1 MVSSGTSGNGAP
13 IGNGVGGS
21 GVGGNGVGGGGGGT
35 DYDVAIIGG
44 GPGGST
50 CSTLLKKYMPE
61 LRVLVIEREVF
72 PREHI
77 GESQLPLIGAIL
89 KEMGC
94 WEKVEAEQFPIKLG
108 GTYRWGA
115 TKDLWDFEF
124 IPFGQYRDDPRP
136 APYAGQRMFTALQV
150 ERSAYDKILLDHAA
164 ETGAE
169 VRQGTSVREIL
180 RTGDRVD
187 GLRLSDG
194 SVVTAKHYVDAS
206 GDAGIL
212 RRGMGVACD
221 YPGNIKNV
229 AFWDY
234 WDDAEWAV
242 TIGKGATRI
251 FIMSIGIGWMWFI
264 PVRATRVSVGLVCPA
279 EYYKSCGKTPEELYA
294 WAMQQDPLIVKHTK
308 NARRGG
314 KVTSTKDWSFIA
326 QRMVGEN
333 WYLVGEAS
341 GFADPILS
349 AGMMLTHA
357 GARELAYVIMAMER
371 GEHDRAWL
379 CEHYESLQRRRI
391 NQHIRFAD
399 FWYAG
404 NGCFTDLEDMTTRI
418 AKDAGIELSP
428 KEAFRWISNGG
439 FMEDIP
445 GRAGIGGLDVAG
457 AKEVAGRFLGAED
470 AQEAV
475 GWQVNDF
482 NVFRPNLEGAE
493 RAEYPVYRAGKIV
506 RVPCYKRKQ
515 FTMPLMG
522 AYAMWLKVMERT
534 SDITE
539 MCRTAVAFYQ
549 RERGMSPARANFELQ
564 QAIQALEVM
573 VLEGWVIGEKDP
585 SRPLLGIRSKKGDN
599 MIHETRDVQVG

>member
-1 MVSSGTSGNGAP
+1 MISRGEGGTGAP
-13 IGNGVGGS
+13 M
-21 GVGGNGVGGGGGGT
+21 GGGAGAAM
-35 DYDVAIIGG
+35 YDVAIIGG

-61 LRVLVIEREVF
+61 LKVLVLEKEVF

-115 TKDLWDFEF
+115 TKDLWDFGF

-164 ETGAE
+164 EMGAE
-169 VRQGTSVREIL
+169 VRQGTSVRRIL
-180 RTGDRVD
+180 RSEGGRGDRV
-187 GLRLSDG
+187 
-194 SVVTAKHYVDAS
+194 VVLVWDFGWVERAKHYVDGS
-206 GDAGIL
+206 GGAGFL
-212 RRGMGVACD
+212 RRGMGVECD

-264 PVRATRVSVGLVCPA
+264 PVRASRVSIGLVCPA

-294 WAMQQDPLIVKHTK
+294 WAMEQDPLIVKHTK

-314 KVTSTKDWSFIA
+314 RVTSTKDWSFIA

-357 GARELAYVIMAMER
+357 GARELAYAIMAMER
-371 GEHDRAWL
+371 GEHDRSWL
-379 CEHYESLQRRRI
+379 CEHYEALQRRRI
-391 NQHIRFAD
+391 TQHIRFAD

-404 NGCFTDLEDMTTRI
+404 NGCFTDLEDMTSRI
-418 AKDAGIELSP
+418 ARDAGIELTP

-475 GWQVNDF
+475 GWRVNEF
-482 NVFRPNLEGAE
+482 NTFRVNLEGATNE
-493 RAEYPVYRAGKIV
+493 VFPVYRAGKIH
-506 RVPCYKRKQ
+506 RVPCYKRRQ

-522 AYAMWLKVMERT
+522 SYAMWLKVMET
-534 SDITE
+534 QSDINE
-539 MCRTAVAFYQ
+539 MCRAAMRHFVQ
-549 RERGMSPARANFELQ
+549 DRGLKPAHANFEMQ

-573 VLEGWVIGEKDP
+573 LIEGWIVGEMDP
-585 SRPLLGIRSKKGDN
+585 SRPCLGIRSKKGDN
-599 MIHETRDVQVG
+599 MIHTNRDVKMS

>member
-1 MVSSGTSGNGAP
+1 MVSNGEGART
-13 IGNGVGGS
+13 GS
-21 GVGGNGVGGGGGGT
+21 GSLGG

-61 LRVLVIEREVF
+61 LRVLVLERETF

-89 KEMGC
+89 HEMGC
-94 WEKVEAEQFPIKLG
+94 WDKVEAEQYPIKLG

-115 TKDLWDFEF
+115 TNDLWDFEF
-124 IPFGQYRDDPRP
+124 IPYGQFKDEPRP
-136 APYAGQRMFTALQV
+136 AKYAGQRMFTALQV
-150 ERSAYDKILLDHAA
+150 ERSSYDKILLDHAA
-164 ETGAE
+164 EMGVE
-169 VRQGTSVREIL
+169 VRQGTAVREVL
-180 RTGDRVD
+180 RSEGGAGDRVE
-187 GLRLSDG
+187 GLRLSTG
-194 SVVTAKHYVDAS
+194 EVVKAKHYVDAS
-206 GDAGIL
+206 GDVGIL

-242 TIGKGATRI
+242 TIGSGATRI

-264 PVRATRVSVGLVCPA
+264 PVRPTRVSVGLVCPA
-279 EYYKSCGKTPEELYA
+279 EYYKSCGKTPEELYT
-294 WAMQQDPLIVKHTK
+294 WAMKQDPLIAKHTR
-308 NARRGG
+308 NARRAGE
-314 KVTSTKDWSFIA
+314 VTSTKDWSFIA

-333 WYLVGEAS
+333 WFLVGESS

-357 GARELAYVIMAMER
+357 GARELAYVIMAIER
-371 GEHDRAWL
+371 KEHDGAWL
-379 CEHYESLQRRRI
+379 RERYESLQRRRI

-404 NGCFTDLEDMTTRI
+404 NGCFTDLEEMTTRI
-418 AKDAGIELSP
+418 AKDAGIEMSP

-475 GWQVNDF
+475 GWRVNEF
-482 NVFRPNLEGAE
+482 NVYRPNLADAVK
-493 RAEYPVYRAGKIV
+493 AEYPVFRAGKIHS
-506 RVPCYKRKQ
+506 VPCYKRKG
-515 FTMPLMG
+515 FTMPLIG
-522 AYAMWLKVMERT
+522 SYLLWLKVMEKH
-534 SDITE
+534 SDIND
-539 MCRTAVAFYQ
+539 MCRAVVGHYQ
-549 RERGMSPARANFELQ
+549 AKGKSASHANFELQ

-573 VLEGWVIGEKDP
+573 LLEGWVVGEHDP
-585 SRPLLGIRSKKGDN
+585 KRPRLGIRSKKGDN
-599 MIHETRDVQVG
+599 MIHTNRDVKMEESV